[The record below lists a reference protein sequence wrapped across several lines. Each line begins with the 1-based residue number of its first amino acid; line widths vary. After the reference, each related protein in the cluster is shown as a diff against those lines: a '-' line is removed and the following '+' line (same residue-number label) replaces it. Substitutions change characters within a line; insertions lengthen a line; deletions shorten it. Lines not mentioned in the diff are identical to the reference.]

1 MAGHRIVHV
10 VEVVLIIGI
19 AVALAWPVLGLF
31 GLTDSA
37 DPVATFVDQTP
48 RVLFGLLGIALG
60 VWTLLV
66 VIGAIAL
73 RRRGRAARI
82 ASHLISLVIAL
93 VINVAL
99 LTVFATAAN
108 GGEGESWGMVVV
120 AIAAAASIALFVA
133 GVIAVLLVE
142 LVIVRP
148 RHTVRSAAEP
158 VLEPR

>member
-1 MAGHRIVHV
+1 MMARRIV

-19 AVALAWPVLGLF
+19 TVALAWPVLGLF
-31 GLTDSA
+31 GLTGSA

-66 VIGAIAL
+66 VIGAIVL
-73 RRRGRAARI
+73 RRRGRGARI

-158 VLEPR
+158 VLSPR